1 MRIFSI
7 GSLNIDYFYSMP
19 HFVRAGETLSSAKL
33 DILPGGKGLNQAVA
47 LIRAGADV
55 VPCGLIGSDGE
66 MLLSV
71 LDTVGAKNSRIE
83 KRDMPSGHA
92 IIQVDPAGQNGI
104 IVFHGANFAYDEAYF
119 RKVLEDAEEGDAVLL
134 QNEINDVG
142 LCMNIAKEK
151 GMRVVFNPSPFDDN
165 IFDLPLEKVDLF
177 VCNEIEGAALTGKT
191 DPEEILAALNEKY
204 PDADALLTLGG
215 AGAVYRDKTGIYR
228 HGVFEVDVV
237 DTTGAGD
244 TFTGFFLAA
253 MNESGDPA
261 GALRTASAASA
272 IVVSRIGA
280 ALSIP
285 TAEEVK
291 EFLQ

>member
-1 MRIFSI
+1 MRIYSV
-7 GSLNIDYFYSMP
+7 GSLNIDYFYSVP
-19 HFVRAGETLSSAKL
+19 HFVRAGETLPSAKL

-55 VPCGLIGSDGE
+55 VPCGLVGNDGE
-66 MLLSV
+66 MLLDV
-71 LDTVGAKNSRIE
+71 LKSVGAKTDRVI
-83 KRDMPSGHA
+83 KKDMSSGHA

-119 RKVLEDAEEGDAVLL
+119 RKVLADAEPGDAVLL

-142 LCMNIAKEK
+142 LCMTVAKEK
-151 GMRVVFNPSPFDDN
+151 GMRVIFNPSPFDN
-165 IFDLPLEKVDLF
+165 SIFELPLEKVDLF
-177 VCNEIEGAALTGKT
+177 LCNEIEGAAMTGKT
-191 DPEEILAALNEKY
+191 APDDILTVLCENY
-204 PDADALLTLGG
+204 PNADALLTLGG
-215 AGAVYRDKTGIYR
+215 AGAVYRDKTGVFR
-228 HGVFEVDVV
+228 HGVFKVDVV

-253 MNESGDPA
+253 LNGGSAPA
-261 GALRTASAASA
+261 DALRTASAASA

-291 EFLQ
+291 EFLA